1 VGQVGSRE
9 VENRL
14 WSIARELDDIK
25 EELHDIKVF
34 LFVLTVYAGAWLAA
48 WLYLLYALLS
58 R

>member
-1 VGQVGSRE
+1 MGSRE